1 MRIKYPAEADRKKL
15 VVAAAEQLG
24 EKPVYAGAPSLNY
37 IVGSYAIACDRTL
50 AGPDDRGLVVA
61 LREQGY
67 EPVEETYEAEFV
79 EPEAV
84 EAERPGRLA
93 IEVSVDD
100 SFTPAKMANL
110 EKLIASRETLLKK
123 VLGVD
128 ALPIEQIDEVLRSPW
143 FPADENATV
152 YSQLAS
158 ALVRVA
164 TEATRI
170 TAREQQDCASDKF
183 RMRTYLL
190 KLGFIGDTYKQARKI
205 LTRGLSGN
213 GSYAKAKTSEQEGC
227 KRGGRLFGPP
237 PA

>member
-1 MRIKYPAEADRKKL
+1 MRIKYPAETDRKKL

-24 EKPVYAGAPSLNY
+24 EKPVYAGAPTLNY

-50 AGPDDRGLVVA
+50 AGPDDRGLVAA
-61 LREQGY
+61 LKELDY
-67 EPVEETYEAEFV
+67 EPKEETYDTDPA
-79 EPEAV
+79 EPEA
-84 EAERPGRLA
+84 AQTTQPDHLT

-123 VLGVD
+123 VLGAD
-128 ALPIEQIDEVLRSPW
+128 ALPIEQIDGVLRFPW
-143 FPADENATV
+143 FPADENADV

-213 GSYAKAKTSEQEGC
+213 GSYAKADPK
-227 KRGGRLFGPP
+227 
-237 PA
+237 